1 MASNSH
7 ATTDGDESAENM
19 RQHGIDMTMLD
30 AGGGQAPT
38 LNGIMRKLNEGMGE
52 AKCVLQKGGVV
63 ILSVKNASVYKQTAQ
78 ELDMDVREL
87 EATMRELALFRMWH
101 DEYVSHF
108 IRDTGTPLVFD
119 VRWLWHVE
127 PL

>member
-1 MASNSH
+1 MASQSH
-7 ATTDGDESAENM
+7 TTTDDDESAENM
-19 RQHGIDMTMLD
+19 RRQGIDMSMLD
-30 AGGGQAPT
+30 ARGGQAPT

-52 AKCVLQKGGVV
+52 AECVLEKGGVV
-63 ILSVKNASVYKQTAQ
+63 IISVKNSSVYKQTAQ

-87 EATMRELALFRMWH
+87 EANMRELALYRMWH
-101 DEYVSHF
+101 DEYVHHF
-108 IRDTGTPLVFD
+108 IRDTGTPLIFD